1 MYTVRTVLVDREH
14 DDARPTIVKHEG
26 DGVYT
31 LFSGKVDTCVDA
43 ANILIKK
50 LKGN

>member
-1 MYTVRTVLVDREH
+1 MYTVRTVLADREY
-14 DDARPTIVKHEG
+14 DDARPTIVKHEE
-26 DGVYT
+26 DGIYT

-50 LKGN
+50 LKGI